1 MAENSKIEW
10 TDHTFNSWVGCTKVS
25 PACDHCY
32 AESWAKR
39 AGSPELWEGKRRR
52 TTEANWRKPIKWNA
66 EAGKLGI
73 RHKVFCC
80 SLADVF
86 DNEVPDEWR
95 HDLFRLIRATQNL
108 DWLLL
113 TKRIGNV
120 KKMHPGG
127 DYPNIWLGATVI
139 NQEEADRDIPKL
151 LDAPAAVR
159 FLSIEPMLG
168 PVRLSYLVNGTV
180 GYQEGYG
187 VPHGEPWFVDG
198 DGTHWS
204 AYDATLK
211 GVDWIICGGESGP
224 SARHMDH
231 EWARSLRD
239 QCQAV
244 GVPFFLKQMMV
255 GGRIV
260 KEPELDG
267 RQWLEFPPAPRS
279 PGEGGEARN
288 G

>member
-10 TDHTFNSWVGCTKVS
+10 CDHTFNAWVGCTKVS

-39 AGSPELWEGKRRR
+39 SGSPELWQGKRRR

-73 RHKVFCC
+73 RFKVFCN

-95 HDLFRLIRATQNL
+95 ADLFRLIRATPNL

-151 LDAPAAVR
+151 LDAPAVVR

-168 PVRLSYLVNGTV
+168 PVDLKRAALKLYEGKEAELGYPPPFWQAALFQNGALANI
-180 GYQEGYG
+180 
-187 VPHGEPWFVDG
+187 
-198 DGTHWS
+198 HW
-204 AYDATLK
+204 
-211 GVDWIICGGESGP
+211 VICGGESGP
-224 SARHMDH
+224 GARHMDH

-239 QCQAV
+239 QCRSA
-244 GVPFFLKQMMV
+244 GVSFFMKQMTKKAPIPDDLMV
-255 GGRIV
+255 R
-260 KEPELDG
+260 EM
-267 RQWLEFPPAPRS
+267 
-279 PGEGGEARN
+279 PGAG
-288 G
+288 